1 MYSGHSNYH
10 TPGLSRFPN
19 ETQNEPIFEDHS
31 CYMRQTVRQASEN
44 NHISRHVYAQVDSR
58 FQRHNYNG
66 LQRGISEHKPFSNTE
81 TRRLLPNSISYD
93 SYMAGHLDKQGK
105 DCDKL
110 QYAIKA
116 SKEALADV
124 EHTMLERE
132 QELYQLNCIEKN
144 PSQNDLQKLQAEV
157 KELQRSVQKLCLQ
170 MDTNNAPSTSSYN
183 MASPNA
189 RLYNNYLEYTRPG
202 QANYQSYDRL
212 PLESP
217 TTRLLRNPIDNSL
230 VFSRED
236 Y

>member
-10 TPGLSRFPN
+10 VSNPSGFMIN
-19 ETQNEPIFEDHS
+19 TQNEPILEEHS
-31 CYMRQTVRQASEN
+31 HYMRQPLRQSSVN
-44 NHISRHVYAQVDSR
+44 NQNFQQGHAQVDPR
-58 FQRHNYNG
+58 FQRQDFNG
-66 LQRGISEHKPFSNTE
+66 LQRGVSEQNPYNQTVV
-81 TRRLLPNSISYD
+81 RRLLPNSISYD

-105 DCDKL
+105 DWDKL

-132 QELYQLNCIEKN
+132 EELYQLNCIEKN
-144 PSQNDLQKLQAEV
+144 PSQNDLQALQTEV

-170 MDTNNAPSTSSYN
+170 MDSNITQATPSRN
-183 MASPNA
+183 MTSPNA
-189 RLYNNYLEYTRPG
+189 QLYNNYLEYTRPG
-202 QANYQSYDRL
+202 HRNYQSYDPL

-230 VFSRED
+230 VFSHED

>member
-10 TPGLSRFPN
+10 ASNPSGFLN
-19 ETQNEPIFEDHS
+19 NTQNEPIFEEHS
-31 CYMRQTVRQASEN
+31 RYMRQTVRQASEDYLN
-44 NHISRHVYAQVDSR
+44 SRQVHSQVDPR
-58 FQRHNYNG
+58 FQRQNFNG
-66 LQRGISEHKPFSNTE
+66 FQRGISEHNPYSHTE

-132 QELYQLNCIEKN
+132 EELYQLNCIEKN
-144 PSQNDLQKLQAEV
+144 PSQNDLQTLQTEV

-170 MDTNNAPSTSSYN
+170 MDSNNTPTTPSHMT
-183 MASPNA
+183 SPNA

-202 QANYQSYDRL
+202 HTNYQSYDPL